1 MDVYCPKCGEPCD
14 TGEFLYMEEQWGQK
28 IDPDEARRRF
38 FKLGC
43 GLLFSNGEK
52 FCGDEMDKKKAILSE
67 KRLRR
72 GNIDIFIKANG
83 NIKDEAIVQH
93 PIESKDVPMEDLRIE
108 SWSLSESIQDLEQLI
123 YKASA
128 SEALHDLLG
137 DDLDGI
143 ASMLD

>member
-1 MDVYCPKCGEPCD
+1 
-14 TGEFLYMEEQWGQK
+14 MEEQWGQK

-43 GLLFSNGEK
+43 GLLFSNGVK
-52 FCGDEMDKKKAILSE
+52 FCGEEMDKKKAILSE

-72 GNIDIFIKANG
+72 GNIDIFIKENG
-83 NIKDEAIVQH
+83 NELDEAIVQH
-93 PIESKDVPMEDLRIE
+93 PIESKDVSMEDLRIE
-108 SWSLSESIQDLEQLI
+108 SWSLSESIRDLEELI

-128 SEALHDLLG
+128 TGVLHDLLG